1 MNDKFISIEDFVSDV
16 LTGIVK
22 GAVKSNEEIAG
33 LGGRINPRVYN
44 KSSDTVGAER
54 GDLVCRAEFD
64 IALSVSGKK
73 GGNVKVGVFGGLL
86 GGGGGAE
93 AENRTS
99 AVSRVKFAV
108 PYTLPQTV
116 ETKSGGYQAVPLNRG
131 NRDFSG
137 C

>member
-1 MNDKFISIEDFVSDV
+1 MNDGFISIEDFVSNT
-16 LTGIVK
+16 LAGIVK
-22 GAVKSNEEIAG
+22 GAVKANEEISS
-33 LGGRINPRVYN
+33 LGGRINPSVNVDR
-44 KSSDTVGAER
+44 STPITVER

-73 GGNVKVGVFGGLL
+73 GGNVKVGVFSGFL

-108 PYTLPQTV
+108 PYSLPQTV
-116 ETKSGGYQAVPLNRG
+116 KIKSGGCQAVPLNRS

>member
-1 MNDKFISIEDFVSDV
+1 MTIEDFVSDV
-16 LTGIVK
+16 LAGIVK
-22 GAVKSNEEIAG
+22 GAVEANKEIASI
-33 LGGRINPRVYN
+33 GGMINPSIRITDNVPL
-44 KSSDTVGAER
+44 GAER

-73 GGNVKVGVFGGLL
+73 GGNIKVGVFSGLI
-86 GGGGGAE
+86 GGGGSAE
-93 AENRTS
+93 TENRTY

-108 PYTLPQTV
+108 PYSLPQTV
-116 ETKSGGYQAVPLNRG
+116 ESKSGGCQAVPLNRS